1 MNHEIFNLN
10 SFSDLEVELAKSM
23 NKNKNSLK
31 IIKDLQSDY
40 NLLNDEFNYYR
51 NKHHRKNF
59 KYQYINVDKKE
70 DPQTIK
76 LENRTKHQ
84 PIDEENTESLDLEIK
99 YVNLISD

>member
-70 DPQTIK
+70 DPH
-76 LENRTKHQ
+76 TKHQ